1 MSDLSSLRSRTIA
14 PSPPY
19 QPSIQTLDNYESISD
34 VQYNT
39 IKSFETKQPIGP
51 CDLVSNHSDEVNYYK
66 SDVSFLL
73 VCIGLLLLLLT
84 LIGFVGY
91 WALIKC
97 DKESKDKEF
106 LKIYLYGIGF
116 IIAIVILVL
125 VFLIVTSFKSC

>member
-1 MSDLSSLRSRTIA
+1 MSDLSSLRSRTIP

-34 VQYNT
+34 VQYDP
-39 IKSFETKQPIGP
+39 IKSFETKQSIRS
-51 CDLVSNHSDEVNYYK
+51 CDLVSNHSDEVGYYK
-66 SDVSFLL
+66 SDISFLL

-97 DKESKDKEF
+97 NKESKDKEF

-116 IIAIVILVL
+116 IVAIVILVL
-125 VFLIVTSFKSC
+125 VFLIVTSIKSC